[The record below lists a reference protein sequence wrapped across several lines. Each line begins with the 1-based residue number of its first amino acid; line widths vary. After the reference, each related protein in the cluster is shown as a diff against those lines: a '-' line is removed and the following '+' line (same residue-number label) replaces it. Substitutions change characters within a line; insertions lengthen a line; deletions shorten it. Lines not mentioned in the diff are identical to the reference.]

1 MKIGPPEGGLVY
13 RALKRCRVCGNSKLL
28 EVLDLGVQAL
38 TGVFPATR
46 EQGVT
51 EGPLKL
57 VKCTDE
63 TGCCG
68 LLQLAHSYDHD
79 EMYGT
84 NYGYRSGLNQS
95 MVSHLHGKIQK
106 ILGLA
111 DLSGNPVALD
121 IGSNDGTTLRAYSTT
136 RCDLVG
142 IDPTADK
149 FRRYYPDKV
158 TVVPEFFAA
167 ATYMNAMQG
176 RKARI
181 VTAFSMFY
189 DLEDPL
195 AFMREVVEI
204 LENNGLWVFEQSYMP
219 LMLERISYDTVCHEH
234 LEYYALAQIKWM
246 SDRVGLRIV
255 DVEFN
260 ETNGGSFSVAAAKI
274 SSSYPEFPGLQK
286 LLNGESETG
295 FDGPEPYR
303 AFAARA
309 AASREELRAFFLRAK
324 ASRQRV
330 AGLGASTKG
339 NVLLQYCG
347 LSGRELYAIGEVN
360 EDKFGCFT
368 PGSLIPIRPEQE
380 LFADEPDFF
389 LVLPWHFREFFLRKY
404 KPKKAAL
411 VFPLPKLDVVPRSG

>member
-1 MKIGPPEGGLVY
+1 VHSAVKG
-13 RALKRCRVCGNSKLL
+13 CRICGNRKLL

-38 TGVFPATR
+38 TGIFPVNR
-46 EQGVT
+46 EQSVAQ
-51 EGPLKL
+51 GPLKL

-63 TGCCG
+63 AGCCG

-121 IGSNDGTTLRAYSTT
+121 IGSNDGTTLRAYSDTGF
-136 RCDLVG
+136 DLVG

-158 TVVPEFFAA
+158 MVVPEFFSAA
-167 ATYMNAMQG
+167 AYLNAARG

-181 VTAFSMFY
+181 VTSFSMFY
-189 DLEDPL
+189 DLEDPM

-219 LMLERISYDTVCHEH
+219 TMLERNSYDTVCHEH
-234 LEYYALAQIKWM
+234 LEYYALAQVKWM

-260 ETNGGSFSVAAAKI
+260 ETNGGSFSVVAAKL
-274 SSSYPEFPGLQK
+274 SSNYPEFPGLGK
-286 LLNGESETG
+286 LLDREREAGL
-295 FDGPEPYR
+295 DGPEPYR

-309 AASREELRAFFLRAK
+309 AASREELRTFFSQAN
-324 ASRQRV
+324 ASGRRV

-380 LFADEPDFF
+380 LFEDEPDFF

-411 VFPLPKLDVVPRSG
+411 VFPLPKLDVVPRSRPDGWKTH

>member
-1 MKIGPPEGGLVY
+1 MLVY
-13 RALKRCRVCGNSKLL
+13 RALKQCRICGNGKLL

-46 EQGVT
+46 AQGVT

-57 VKCTDE
+57 VKCTDAS
-63 TGCCG
+63 GCCG

-84 NYGYRSGLNQS
+84 NYGYRSGINQS
-95 MVSHLHGKIQK
+95 MVNHLHGKVQK

-111 DLSGNPVALD
+111 DLSGNPVVLD
-121 IGSNDGTTLRAYSTT
+121 IGSNDGTTLRAYSTI

-149 FRRYYPDKV
+149 FRRYYPDNV
-158 TVVPEFFAA
+158 TVVPEFFSA
-167 ATYMNAMQG
+167 ATYMKAAQG

-181 VTAFSMFY
+181 VTSFSMFY

-219 LMLERISYDTVCHEH
+219 LMLERNSYDTVCHEH
-234 LEYYALAQIKWM
+234 LEYYALAQVKWM
-246 SDRVGLRIV
+246 SDRAGLRIV

-274 SSSYPEFPGLQK
+274 SSSYAEFPGLQK
-286 LLNGESETG
+286 LLNRESKAG
-295 FDGPEPYR
+295 LDGPEPYR

-309 AASREELRAFFLRAK
+309 AASRDDLRAFFSRTK
-324 ASRQRV
+324 ASGQRV

-389 LVLPWHFREFFLRKY
+389 LVLPWNFREFFLRKY
-404 KPKKAAL
+404 KPTKAAL
-411 VFPLPKLDVVPRSG
+411 VFPLPKLDMVPRSG

>member
-1 MKIGPPEGGLVY
+1 VHKAV
-13 RALKRCRVCGNSKLL
+13 KQCRICGNGRFLD
-28 EVLDLGVQAL
+28 VLDLGVQAL

-46 EQGVT
+46 DQAVT

-57 VKCTDE
+57 VKCTGE
-63 TGCCG
+63 AGCCG

-79 EMYGT
+79 EMYGS

-95 MVSHLHGKIQK
+95 MVHHLHGKIKK

-111 DLSGNPVALD
+111 DLSGHPVVLD

-158 TVVPEFFAA
+158 TVVPEFFSA
-167 ATYMNAMQG
+167 ATYMNAARG

-181 VTAFSMFY
+181 VTSFSMVY

-195 AFMREVVEI
+195 AFMREVAEI
-204 LENNGLWVFEQSYMP
+204 LEDNGLWVFEQSYMP
-219 LMLERISYDTVCHEH
+219 LMLQRNSYDTVCHEH
-234 LEYYALAQIKWM
+234 LEYYALAQVKWM

-260 ETNGGSFSVAAAKI
+260 ETNGGSFSVVAAKI
-274 SSSYPEFPGLQK
+274 SSNYPEFPGLQK
-286 LLNGESETG
+286 LLDGESEAG
-295 FDGPEPYR
+295 LDGPDPYR
-303 AFAARA
+303 AFAAGA
-309 AASREELRAFFLRAK
+309 AASREELRSFFSRAT
-324 ASRQRV
+324 ASGRRI

-347 LSGRELYAIGEVN
+347 LSDRELYAIGEVN
-360 EDKFGCFT
+360 EDKFGRFT

-380 LFADEPDFF
+380 LLADEPDFF

-411 VFPLPKLDVVPRSG
+411 VFPLPKLDVVPRSRL

>member
-1 MKIGPPEGGLVY
+1 MPTTKPFRPTRFQVKIRPPRGALVH
-13 RALKRCRVCGNSKLL
+13 RAVKRCRICGNGKFL

-46 EQGVT
+46 EQTVT

-63 TGCCG
+63 PGCCG

-79 EMYGT
+79 ELYGP

-95 MVSHLHGKIQK
+95 MVQHLHRKVRK

-111 DLSGNPVALD
+111 DLSGNPVVLD

-136 RCDLVG
+136 RCDLIG

-149 FRRYYPDKV
+149 FRQYYPDKV
-158 TVVPEFFAA
+158 TVVPEFFSA
-167 ATYMNAMQG
+167 ATYMNAARG

-181 VTAFSMFY
+181 VTSFSMFY
-189 DLEDPL
+189 DLEDPI
-195 AFMREVVEI
+195 AFMKEVVEI
-204 LENNGLWVFEQSYMP
+204 LEDNGLWVFEQSYMP
-219 LMLERISYDTVCHEH
+219 SMLERNSYDTVCHEH
-234 LEYYALAQIKWM
+234 LEYYALAQVNWM

-260 ETNGGSFSVAAAKI
+260 ETNGGSFSVAAAKT
-274 SSSYPEFPGLQK
+274 SSRFSAFPGLEK
-286 LLNGESETG
+286 LLDGERKAGLEG
-295 FDGPEPYR
+295 EGPYR
-303 AFAARA
+303 TFAARTGV
-309 AASREELRAFFLRAK
+309 SRDELRAFLEK
-324 ASRQRV
+324 ARSSGQRV

-347 LSGRELYAIGEVN
+347 VSSRDLYAVGE
-360 EDKFGCFT
+360 
-368 PGSLIPIRPEQE
+368 
-380 LFADEPDFF
+380 
-389 LVLPWHFREFFLRKY
+389 
-404 KPKKAAL
+404 
-411 VFPLPKLDVVPRSG
+411 

>member
-1 MKIGPPEGGLVY
+1 MY
-13 RALKRCRVCGNSKLL
+13 RAVKQCRICGNGNLL

-38 TGVFPATR
+38 TGVFPAAR
-46 EQGVT
+46 EQRVT

-57 VKCTDE
+57 VKCIDQAD
-63 TGCCG
+63 CCG
-68 LLQLAHSYDHD
+68 LLQLAHSYNHQ

-111 DLSGNPVALD
+111 DLSGNPVVLD

-136 RCDLVG
+136 SCDLVG

-149 FRRYYPDKV
+149 FRRYYPDKA
-158 TVVPEFFAA
+158 TVVPEFFSA
-167 ATYMNAMQG
+167 ATYLSATRG
-176 RKARI
+176 RKARV
-181 VTAFSMFY
+181 VTSFSMFY

-219 LMLERISYDTVCHEH
+219 LMLERNSYDTVCHEH

-260 ETNGGSFSVAAAKI
+260 EINGGSFSVAAAKV
-274 SSSYPEFPGLQK
+274 SSRYPEFRGLQK
-286 LLNGESETG
+286 LLDGEREAG
-295 FDGPEPYR
+295 LEGPGPYR

-309 AASREELRAFFLRAK
+309 TASREELRSFFSRAK
-324 ASRQRV
+324 AGGQRV

-347 LSGRELYAIGEVN
+347 LSARELYAIGEVN

-368 PGSLIPIRPEQE
+368 PGSLIPIRPEKE

-389 LVLPWHFREFFLRKY
+389 LVLPWHFREFFVKRY
-404 KPKKAAL
+404 KPKKASL
-411 VFPLPKLDVVPRSG
+411 VFPLPKLDVIPRSS

>member
-1 MKIGPPEGGLVY
+1 MY
-13 RALKRCRVCGNSKLL
+13 RALKQCRICGNGKLL

-46 EQGVT
+46 AQGVT

-57 VKCTDE
+57 VKCTDAS
-63 TGCCG
+63 GCCG

-84 NYGYRSGLNQS
+84 NYGYRSGINQS
-95 MVSHLHGKIQK
+95 MVNHLHGKIQK

-149 FRRYYPDKV
+149 FRRYYPDNV
-158 TVVPEFFAA
+158 TVVPEFFSA
-167 ATYMNAMQG
+167 ATYMKAAQG

-181 VTAFSMFY
+181 VTSFSMFY

-219 LMLERISYDTVCHEH
+219 LMLERNSYDTVCHEH
-234 LEYYALAQIKWM
+234 LEYYALAQVKWM

-260 ETNGGSFSVAAAKI
+260 ETNGGSFSVAAAKT
-274 SSSYPEFPGLQK
+274 SSSYAEFPGLQK
-286 LLNGESETG
+286 LLNRESNAG
-295 FDGPEPYR
+295 LDGPEPYR
-303 AFAARA
+303 GFAARA
-309 AASREELRAFFLRAK
+309 AASREDLRAFFSRTK
-324 ASRQRV
+324 ASGQRV

-411 VFPLPKLDVVPRSG
+411 VFPLPKLDMVPRSG

>member
-1 MKIGPPEGGLVY
+1 VHSAVKG
-13 RALKRCRVCGNSKLL
+13 CRICGNRKLV
-28 EVLDLGVQAL
+28 EVLDLGVQTL
-38 TGVFPATR
+38 TGIFPANR
-46 EQGVT
+46 EQSVAQ
-51 EGPLKL
+51 GPLRL

-63 TGCCG
+63 AGCCG

-95 MVSHLHGKIQK
+95 MVSHLHGKIKK

-121 IGSNDGTTLRAYSTT
+121 IGSNDGTTLRAYSGTGF
-136 RCDLVG
+136 DLVG

-158 TVVPEFFAA
+158 TVVPEFFSA
-167 ATYMNAMQG
+167 ATYLDAARG

-181 VTAFSMFY
+181 VTSFSMFY
-189 DLEDPL
+189 DLEDPM

-219 LMLERISYDTVCHEH
+219 TMLEQNSYDTVCHEH
-234 LEYYALAQIKWM
+234 LEYYALAQVKWM

-260 ETNGGSFSVAAAKI
+260 ETNGGSFSVVAAKL
-274 SSSYPEFPGLQK
+274 SSKYPEFPGLQK
-286 LLNGESETG
+286 LLDREREAGL
-295 FDGPEPYR
+295 DGPDPYR
-303 AFAARA
+303 AFAGRA
-309 AASREELRAFFLRAK
+309 AASREELRTFFSRAN
-324 ASRQRV
+324 ASGRRV

-380 LFADEPDFF
+380 LFEDEPDFF

-411 VFPLPKLDVVPRSG
+411 VFPLPKLDVVPRSRPDGWKTH

>member
-1 MKIGPPEGGLVY
+1 MY
-13 RALKRCRVCGNSKLL
+13 RAVKQCRICGNRNLV

-38 TGVFPATR
+38 TGVFPETR
-46 EQGVT
+46 EQLIT
-51 EGPLKL
+51 AGPLKL

-63 TGCCG
+63 VGCCG

-79 EMYGT
+79 ELYGI
-84 NYGYRSGLNQS
+84 NYGYRSGLNPS

-106 ILGLA
+106 ILELA
-111 DLSGNPVALD
+111 DLSGNPIVLD
-121 IGSNDGTTLRAYSTT
+121 IGSNDGSTLRAYSGT
-136 RCDLVG
+136 RCRLVG
-142 IDPTADK
+142 IDPTANK

-158 TVVPEFFAA
+158 TIVPEFFS
-167 ATYMNAMQG
+167 ATTYLNATQE

-181 VTAFSMFY
+181 VTSFSMFY

-219 LMLERISYDTVCHEH
+219 LMLERNSYDTVCHEH

-246 SDRVGLRIV
+246 SDRAGLRIV

-260 ETNGGSFSVAAAKI
+260 EINGGSFSVVVAKI

-286 LLNGESETG
+286 LLDRESEADL
-295 FDGPEPYR
+295 DGPEPYR
-303 AFAARA
+303 EFAAHA
-309 AASREELRAFFLRAK
+309 AASREELRAFFSRAN
-324 ASRQRV
+324 ASSQRV

-360 EDKFGCFT
+360 EDKFGRFT

-411 VFPLPKLDVVPRSG
+411 IFPLPKLDVVPRSS

>member
-1 MKIGPPEGGLVY
+1 MGVLVY
-13 RALKRCRVCGNSKLL
+13 RALKQCRICGNGKLL

-46 EQGVT
+46 VQGVT

-57 VKCTDE
+57 VKCTDAS
-63 TGCCG
+63 GCCG

-84 NYGYRSGLNQS
+84 NYGYRSGINQS
-95 MVSHLHGKIQK
+95 MVNHLHGKIQK

-111 DLSGNPVALD
+111 DLSGNPVVLD
-121 IGSNDGTTLRAYSTT
+121 IGSNDGTTLRAYSTI

-149 FRRYYPDKV
+149 FRRYYPDNV
-158 TVVPEFFAA
+158 TVVPEFFSA
-167 ATYMNAMQG
+167 ATYMKAAQG

-181 VTAFSMFY
+181 VTSFSMFY

-219 LMLERISYDTVCHEH
+219 LMLERNSYDTVCHEH
-234 LEYYALAQIKWM
+234 LEYYALAQVKWM
-246 SDRVGLRIV
+246 SDRAGLRIV

-274 SSSYPEFPGLQK
+274 SSSYAEFPGLQK
-286 LLNGESETG
+286 LLNRESKAG
-295 FDGPEPYR
+295 LDGPEPYR

-309 AASREELRAFFLRAK
+309 AASRDDLRAFFSRTK
-324 ASRQRV
+324 ASGQRV

-404 KPKKAAL
+404 KPKKAVL
-411 VFPLPKLDVVPRSG
+411 VFPLPKLDMVPRSG

>member
-1 MKIGPPEGGLVY
+1 MYKAVD
-13 RALKRCRVCGNSKLL
+13 RCRICGNRKLL

-46 EQGVT
+46 EQKIT

-57 VKCTDE
+57 VKCADQ
-63 TGCCG
+63 TGSCG

-79 EMYGT
+79 EMYGA

-95 MVSHLHGKIQK
+95 MVSHLHGKIRK
-106 ILGLA
+106 ILGFA
-111 DLSGNPVALD
+111 DLSGSPVVLD
-121 IGSNDGTTLRAYSTT
+121 IGSNDGTTLRAYSST
-136 RCDLVG
+136 RCELVG
-142 IDPTADK
+142 IDPTAEK

-158 TVVPEFFAA
+158 TIIPEFFSA
-167 ATYMNAMQG
+167 ATYLDAVHG

-181 VTAFSMFY
+181 VTSFSMFY
-189 DLEDPL
+189 DLEDPT

-204 LENNGLWVFEQSYMP
+204 LEDNGLWVFEQSYMP
-219 LMLERISYDTVCHEH
+219 LMLERNSYDTVCHEH

-246 SDRVGLRIV
+246 ADQAGLRIV

-260 ETNGGSFSVAAAKI
+260 EINGGSFSVAVAK
-274 SSSYPEFPGLQK
+274 SSSRYPQYANLEK
-286 LLNGESETG
+286 LLAEERRAGLDGEG
-295 FDGPEPYR
+295 PYR

-309 AASREELRAFFLRAK
+309 AASRDELRAFFAK
-324 ASRQRV
+324 ARANGQRV

-347 LSGRELYAIGEVN
+347 LSSRDLYAIGEVN
-360 EDKFGCFT
+360 EDKFGRHT
-368 PGSLIPIRPEQE
+368 PGSLIPIRPEKE

-389 LVLPWHFREFFLRKY
+389 LVLPWHFRDFFLQKY

-411 VFPLPKLDVVPRSG
+411 VFPLPRLEVIPRTA

>member
-1 MKIGPPEGGLVY
+1 V
-13 RALKRCRVCGNSKLL
+13 KRCRICGNGKLL

-46 EQGVT
+46 EQRVT

-63 TGCCG
+63 AGCCG

-95 MVSHLHGKIQK
+95 MVNHLHGKIQK
-106 ILGLA
+106 ILSLV
-111 DLSGNPVALD
+111 DLSGNPVVLD
-121 IGSNDGTTLRAYSTT
+121 IGSNDGTTLRAYSDT

-158 TVVPEFFAA
+158 TVVPEFFSA
-167 ATYMNAMQG
+167 ATYMNAAQG

-181 VTAFSMFY
+181 VTSFSMFY

-204 LENNGLWVFEQSYMP
+204 LDNDGLWVFEQSYMP
-219 LMLERISYDTVCHEH
+219 LMLERNSYDTVCHEH
-234 LEYYALAQIKWM
+234 LEYYALAQVKWM

-255 DVEFN
+255 DVECN
-260 ETNGGSFSVAAAKI
+260 ETNGGSFSVAAAK
-274 SSSYPEFPGLQK
+274 
-286 LLNGESETG
+286 
-295 FDGPEPYR
+295 
-303 AFAARA
+303 
-309 AASREELRAFFLRAK
+309 
-324 ASRQRV
+324 
-330 AGLGASTKG
+330 
-339 NVLLQYCG
+339 
-347 LSGRELYAIGEVN
+347 LS
-360 EDKFGCFT
+360 
-368 PGSLIPIRPEQE
+368 
-380 LFADEPDFF
+380 
-389 LVLPWHFREFFLRKY
+389 
-404 KPKKAAL
+404 
-411 VFPLPKLDVVPRSG
+411 

>member
-1 MKIGPPEGGLVY
+1 MY
-13 RALKRCRVCGNSKLL
+13 RALKQCRICGNGKLL

-46 EQGVT
+46 AQGVT

-57 VKCTDE
+57 VKCTDAS
-63 TGCCG
+63 GCCG

-84 NYGYRSGLNQS
+84 NYGYRSGINQS
-95 MVSHLHGKIQK
+95 MVNHLHGKVQR

-111 DLSGNPVALD
+111 DLSGNPVVLD
-121 IGSNDGTTLRAYSTT
+121 IGSNDGTTLRAYSTI

-142 IDPTADK
+142 IDPTAGK
-149 FRRYYPDKV
+149 FRRYYPDNV
-158 TVVPEFFAA
+158 TVVPEFFSA
-167 ATYMNAMQG
+167 ATYMKAAQG

-181 VTAFSMFY
+181 VTSFSMFY

-195 AFMREVVEI
+195 AFMRDVVEI

-219 LMLERISYDTVCHEH
+219 LMLERNSYDTVCHEH
-234 LEYYALAQIKWM
+234 LEYYALAQVKWM
-246 SDRVGLRIV
+246 SDRAGLRIV

-274 SSSYPEFPGLQK
+274 SSSYAEFPGLQK
-286 LLNGESETG
+286 LLNKESKAG
-295 FDGPEPYR
+295 LDGPEPYR

-309 AASREELRAFFLRAK
+309 AASREDLRAFFSRTK
-324 ASRQRV
+324 ASGQRV

-404 KPKKAAL
+404 KPTKAAL
-411 VFPLPKLDVVPRSG
+411 VFPLPKLDMVPRSG

>member
-1 MKIGPPEGGLVY
+1 MY
-13 RALKRCRVCGNSKLL
+13 RAVEQCRICGNDKLL

-57 VKCTDE
+57 VKCIE
-63 TGCCG
+63 EASCCG

-95 MVSHLHGKIQK
+95 MISHLHEKIQK

-121 IGSNDGTTLRAYSTT
+121 IGSNDGTTLRAYSAT
-136 RCDLVG
+136 RCDLIG
-142 IDPTADK
+142 IDPTAEK
-149 FRRYYPDKV
+149 FRRYYPDKA
-158 TVVPEFFAA
+158 TVVPEIFSA
-167 ATYMNAMQG
+167 ATYMKATQG

-181 VTAFSMFY
+181 VTSFSMFY

-204 LENNGLWVFEQSYMP
+204 LEDNGLWVFEQSYMP
-219 LMLERISYDTVCHEH
+219 LMLERNSYDTVCHEH
-234 LEYYALAQIKWM
+234 LEYYALTQVKWM

-260 ETNGGSFSVAAAKI
+260 EINGGSFSVAVAKI
-274 SSSYPEFPGLQK
+274 SSNYPEFPGLQK
-286 LLNGESETG
+286 LLDGEKEAG
-295 FDGPEPYR
+295 LEGPEPYR

-309 AASREELRAFFLRAK
+309 AASREELRAFFSRAK
-324 ASRQRV
+324 AGGQRV

-347 LSGRELYAIGEVN
+347 LSVRELYAIGEVN

-368 PGSLIPIRPEQE
+368 PGSLIPIRPEKE

-404 KPKKAAL
+404 KPKKASL
-411 VFPLPKLDVVPRSG
+411 VFPLPKLEVVPSSG

>member
-1 MKIGPPEGGLVY
+1 MPITRLFRPTPFQVRIGPARGALVHK
-13 RALKRCRVCGNSKLL
+13 AVKQCRICGNGRFLD
-28 EVLDLGVQAL
+28 VLDLGVQAL

-46 EQGVT
+46 DQAVT

-57 VKCTDE
+57 VKCTGE
-63 TGCCG
+63 AGCCG

-79 EMYGT
+79 EMYGS

-95 MVSHLHGKIQK
+95 MVQHLHGKIKK

-111 DLSGNPVALD
+111 DLSGHPVVLD

-158 TVVPEFFAA
+158 TVVPEFFSA
-167 ATYMNAMQG
+167 ATYMNAARG

-181 VTAFSMFY
+181 VTSFSMFY

-195 AFMREVVEI
+195 AFMREVAEI
-204 LENNGLWVFEQSYMP
+204 LEDNGLWVFEQSYMP
-219 LMLERISYDTVCHEH
+219 LMLQRNSYDTVCHEH
-234 LEYYALAQIKWM
+234 LEYYALAQVKWM

-260 ETNGGSFSVAAAKI
+260 ETNGGSFSVVAAKI
-274 SSSYPEFPGLQK
+274 SSNYPEFPGLQK
-286 LLNGESETG
+286 
-295 FDGPEPYR
+295 R
-303 AFAARA
+303 R
-309 AASREELRAFFLRAK
+309 RI
-324 ASRQRV
+324 

-347 LSGRELYAIGEVN
+347 LSDRELYAIGEVN
-360 EDKFGCFT
+360 EDKFGRFT

-380 LFADEPDFF
+380 LLADEPDFF

-411 VFPLPKLDVVPRSG
+411 VFPLPKLDVVPRSRL

>member
-1 MKIGPPEGGLVY
+1 MY
-13 RALKRCRVCGNSKLL
+13 RALKQCRICGNGKLL

-46 EQGVT
+46 AQGVT

-57 VKCTDE
+57 VKCTDAS
-63 TGCCG
+63 GCCG

-84 NYGYRSGLNQS
+84 NYGYRSGINQS
-95 MVSHLHGKIQK
+95 MVNHLHGKIQK

-149 FRRYYPDKV
+149 FRRYYPDNV
-158 TVVPEFFAA
+158 TVVPEFFSA
-167 ATYMNAMQG
+167 ATYMKAAQG

-181 VTAFSMFY
+181 VTSFSMFY

-219 LMLERISYDTVCHEH
+219 LMLERNSYDTVCHEH
-234 LEYYALAQIKWM
+234 LEYYALAQVKWM

-260 ETNGGSFSVAAAKI
+260 ETNGGSFSVAAAKT
-274 SSSYPEFPGLQK
+274 SSSYAEFPGLQK
-286 LLNGESETG
+286 LLNRESNAG
-295 FDGPEPYR
+295 LDGPEPYR

-309 AASREELRAFFLRAK
+309 AASREDLRAFFSRTK
-324 ASRQRV
+324 ASGQRV

-411 VFPLPKLDVVPRSG
+411 VFPLPKLDMVPRSG

>member
-1 MKIGPPEGGLVY
+1 MHSAVKG
-13 RALKRCRVCGNSKLL
+13 CRICGNRKLL

-38 TGVFPATR
+38 TGIFPVNR
-46 EQGVT
+46 EQSVAQ
-51 EGPLKL
+51 GPLKL

-63 TGCCG
+63 AGCCG
-68 LLQLAHSYDHD
+68 LLQLAHSYDLD
-79 EMYGT
+79 AMYGT

-121 IGSNDGTTLRAYSTT
+121 IGSNDGTTLRAYSDTGF
-136 RCDLVG
+136 DLVG

-158 TVVPEFFAA
+158 TVVPEFFSA
-167 ATYMNAMQG
+167 ATYLNAARG

-181 VTAFSMFY
+181 VTSFSMFY
-189 DLEDPL
+189 DLEDPI

-219 LMLERISYDTVCHEH
+219 TMLERNSYDTVCHEH
-234 LEYYALAQIKWM
+234 LEYYALAQVKWM

-260 ETNGGSFSVAAAKI
+260 ETNGGSFSVVAAKL
-274 SSSYPEFPGLQK
+274 SSNYPEFPGLRK
-286 LLNGESETG
+286 LLDREREAGL
-295 FDGPEPYR
+295 DGPEPYR

-309 AASREELRAFFLRAK
+309 AASREELRTFFSRAN
-324 ASRQRV
+324 ASGRRV

-360 EDKFGCFT
+360 EDKFGRFT

-380 LFADEPDFF
+380 LFEDEPDFF

-411 VFPLPKLDVVPRSG
+411 VFPLPKLDVVPRSRPDGWKTH

>member
-1 MKIGPPEGGLVY
+1 MY
-13 RALKRCRVCGNSKLL
+13 RALTQCRICGNGKLL

-46 EQGVT
+46 AQGVT

-57 VKCTDE
+57 VKCTDAS
-63 TGCCG
+63 GCCG

-84 NYGYRSGLNQS
+84 NYGYRSGINQS
-95 MVSHLHGKIQK
+95 MVKHLHGKIQK

-111 DLSGNPVALD
+111 DLSGNPVVLD
-121 IGSNDGTTLRAYSTT
+121 IGSNDGTTLRAYSTL

-149 FRRYYPDKV
+149 FRRYYPDNV
-158 TVVPEFFAA
+158 TVVPEFFSA
-167 ATYMNAMQG
+167 ATYMKAAQG

-181 VTAFSMFY
+181 VTSFSMFY

-219 LMLERISYDTVCHEH
+219 LMLERNSYDTVCHEH
-234 LEYYALAQIKWM
+234 LEYYALAQVKWM
-246 SDRVGLRIV
+246 SDRAGLRIV

-274 SSSYPEFPGLQK
+274 SSSYAEFPGLQK
-286 LLNGESETG
+286 LLNRESKAG
-295 FDGPEPYR
+295 LDGPEPYR

-309 AASREELRAFFLRAK
+309 AASREDLRAFFSRTK
-324 ASRQRV
+324 ASGQRV

-411 VFPLPKLDVVPRSG
+411 VFPLPKLDMVPRSG

>member
-1 MKIGPPEGGLVY
+1 VH
-13 RALKRCRVCGNSKLL
+13 RAVKQCRVCGNRKLL

-38 TGVFPATR
+38 TGVFPASR
-46 EQGVT
+46 EQRIS

-63 TGCCG
+63 PGCCG

-95 MVSHLHGKIQK
+95 MVSHLHGKIRK

-111 DLSGNPVALD
+111 DLSGKPVVVD
-121 IGSNDGTTLRAYSTT
+121 IGSNDGTTLRAYSNTG
-136 RCDLVG
+136 CDLVG

-158 TVVPEFFAA
+158 TVVPEFFSAA
-167 ATYMNAMQG
+167 AYMNAARG

-181 VTAFSMFY
+181 VTSFSMFY

-219 LMLERISYDTVCHEH
+219 LMLERNSYDTVCHEH
-234 LEYYALAQIKWM
+234 LEYYALAQVKWM
-246 SDRVGLRIV
+246 SDRAGLRIV
-255 DVEFN
+255 DVELN
-260 ETNGGSFSVAAAKI
+260 EINGGSFSVAAAKT
-274 SSSYPEFPGLQK
+274 SSNYPEFPGLQK
-286 LLNGESETG
+286 LLDRESQAG
-295 FDGPEPYR
+295 LDGLEPYR
-303 AFAARA
+303 ALAARA
-309 AASREELRAFFLRAK
+309 AASREELRSFVTRAS
-324 ASRQRV
+324 AGGRRV

-347 LSGRELYAIGEVN
+347 LSDRELYAIGEVN
-360 EDKFGCFT
+360 EDKFGRFT

-389 LVLPWHFREFFLRKY
+389 LVLPWHFREFFLHKY
-404 KPKKAAL
+404 KPKKAKL
-411 VFPLPKLDVVPRSG
+411 VFPLPKLDVVSSSSLN

>member
-1 MKIGPPEGGLVY
+1 VY
-13 RALKRCRVCGNSKLL
+13 RALTQCRICGNGKLL

-46 EQGVT
+46 AQGVT

-57 VKCTDE
+57 VKCTDAS
-63 TGCCG
+63 GCCG

-84 NYGYRSGLNQS
+84 NYGYRSGINQS
-95 MVSHLHGKIQK
+95 MVKHLHGKIQK

-111 DLSGNPVALD
+111 DLSGNPVVLD
-121 IGSNDGTTLRAYSTT
+121 IGSNDGTTLRAYSTL
-136 RCDLVG
+136 RCELVG

-149 FRRYYPDKV
+149 FRRYYPDNV
-158 TVVPEFFAA
+158 TVVPEFFSA
-167 ATYMNAMQG
+167 ATYMKAAQG

-181 VTAFSMFY
+181 VTSFSMFY

-219 LMLERISYDTVCHEH
+219 LMLERNSYDTVCHEH
-234 LEYYALAQIKWM
+234 LEYYALAQVKWM
-246 SDRVGLRIV
+246 SDRAGLRIV

-274 SSSYPEFPGLQK
+274 SSSYAEFPGLQK
-286 LLNGESETG
+286 LLNRESKAG
-295 FDGPEPYR
+295 LDGPEPYR

-309 AASREELRAFFLRAK
+309 AASREDLRAFFSRTK
-324 ASRQRV
+324 ASGQRV

-411 VFPLPKLDVVPRSG
+411 VFPLPKLDMVPRSG

>member
-1 MKIGPPEGGLVY
+1 MHSAVKG
-13 RALKRCRVCGNSKLL
+13 CRICGNRKLL

-38 TGVFPATR
+38 TGIFPVNR
-46 EQGVT
+46 EQSVAQ
-51 EGPLKL
+51 GPLKL

-63 TGCCG
+63 AGCCG

-84 NYGYRSGLNQS
+84 HYGYRSGLNQS

-121 IGSNDGTTLRAYSTT
+121 IGSNDGTTLRAYSDTGF
-136 RCDLVG
+136 DLVG

-158 TVVPEFFAA
+158 TVVPEFFSA
-167 ATYMNAMQG
+167 ATYLNAARG

-181 VTAFSMFY
+181 VTSFSMFY
-189 DLEDPL
+189 DLEDPM

-219 LMLERISYDTVCHEH
+219 TMLEQNSYDAVCHEH
-234 LEYYALAQIKWM
+234 LEYYALAQVKWM

-260 ETNGGSFSVAAAKI
+260 ETNGGSFSVVAAKL
-274 SSSYPEFPGLQK
+274 SSNYPEVPGLRK
-286 LLNGESETG
+286 LLDREREAGL
-295 FDGPEPYR
+295 DGPEPYR

-309 AASREELRAFFLRAK
+309 AASREELRTFFSQAN
-324 ASRQRV
+324 ASGRRV

-380 LFADEPDFF
+380 LFEDEPDFF

-411 VFPLPKLDVVPRSG
+411 VFPLPKLDVVPRSRPDGWKTH

>member
-1 MKIGPPEGGLVY
+1 MHSAVKG
-13 RALKRCRVCGNSKLL
+13 CRICGNRTLL

-38 TGVFPATR
+38 TGIFPVNR
-46 EQGVT
+46 EQSVAQ
-51 EGPLKL
+51 GPLKL

-63 TGCCG
+63 AGCCG

-84 NYGYRSGLNQS
+84 HYGYRSGLNQS

-121 IGSNDGTTLRAYSTT
+121 IGSNDGTTLRAYSDTGF
-136 RCDLVG
+136 DLVG

-158 TVVPEFFAA
+158 TVVPEFFSA
-167 ATYMNAMQG
+167 ATYLNAARG

-181 VTAFSMFY
+181 VTSFSMFY
-189 DLEDPL
+189 DLEDPM

-219 LMLERISYDTVCHEH
+219 LMLERNSYDTVCHEH
-234 LEYYALAQIKWM
+234 LEYYALAQVKWM

-274 SSSYPEFPGLQK
+274 SSSHAEFPGLQK
-286 LLNGESETG
+286 LLNKESKAG
-295 FDGPEPYR
+295 LDGPEPYR

-309 AASREELRAFFLRAK
+309 AASREDLRAFFSRTK
-324 ASRQRV
+324 ASGQRV

-411 VFPLPKLDVVPRSG
+411 VFPLPKLDMVPRSG